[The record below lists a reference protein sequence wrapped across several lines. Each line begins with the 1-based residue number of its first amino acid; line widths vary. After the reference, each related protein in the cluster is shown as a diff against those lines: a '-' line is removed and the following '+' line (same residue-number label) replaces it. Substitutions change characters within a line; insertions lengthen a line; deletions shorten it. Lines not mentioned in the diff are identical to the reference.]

1 MPGGDVELAEVR
13 AFLAGVAP
21 FDGLPGALLD
31 SLPRK
36 MTMQYFRRG
45 TAIMA
50 VGRNND
56 DLYVVRSG
64 AVDVLN
70 QQGRLVDRG
79 GIGTCFGSTTLVR
92 GNPSRFDVTA
102 IEDVLAL
109 VLPGATFHAIAA
121 ADPGFARFFDS
132 QRASRMSEAAATI
145 SAVETVAGVF
155 KSRARDLLR
164 LPASVVSIEA
174 TIQETAQRMT
184 ADRRSS
190 ALVMQGRTLA
200 GIVTDRDLRSR
211 VVAEGLSVT
220 DPVPTIM
227 TPSPVTVDADA
238 VVFEV
243 ILEMV
248 TRNINHLPIIEDGT
262 PIGVLTTDDFVRAER
277 DNPLF
282 LTAEIAAQRDV
293 AGIAAVAR
301 RLPGLVETLVRQDAS
316 ADDIGRVVTAVG
328 DAVDR
333 RLILL
338 AEAELGPPPVP
349 YCWVVMGSRARLEQA
364 LGADQ
369 DNAIVIDDAYDEAAH
384 GEYFRALAT
393 FVCDALVESG
403 YPSCPGRI
411 MASNDR
417 LRAPTRVWR
426 QQFDEWMTRPVSD
439 AIMRAGIFFDMRPVH
454 GAVDLY
460 AALSDHVAAV
470 APQSR
475 LFLGHLSRSAV
486 AIEPPIGFFRGLVVA
501 KAGEHRD
508 TFDIKGGGVRA
519 VVEVARVIALS
530 HGIRAVNTRERLQEA
545 IDAGAMDRARGEDLR
560 EAFEFI
566 SYVRLRHQA
575 KQVRSGQVPN
585 NHVRPDDLTD
595 FDQRHLREAFAI
607 VSKAQRT
614 LSHVHSVSFM
624 R

>member
-1 MPGGDVELAEVR
+1 MGADVELAEVR
-13 AFLAGVAP
+13 DFIAGVAP
-21 FDGLPGALLD
+21 FDTLPAAVLD
-31 SLPRK
+31 ALPRS

-56 DLYVVRSG
+56 ELYVVRSG

-79 GIGTCFGSTTLVR
+79 GVGTCFGSTTLVR

-109 VLPGATFHAIAA
+109 VLPAADFHALAQA
-121 ADPGFARFFDS
+121 HEGFARFFDS
-132 QRASRMSEAAATI
+132 QRASRMSEAAAAI
-145 SAVETVAGVF
+145 QASETGSSVF
-155 KSRARDLLR
+155 KARARDLIR
-164 LPASVVSIEA
+164 QPASIVSVD
-174 TIQETAQRMT
+174 TSIQGAAQQMT
-184 ADRRSS
+184 DDRRSS
-190 ALVMQGRTLA
+190 ALVMLGRVLA
-200 GIVTDRDLRSR
+200 GIVTDRDLRSK
-211 VVAEGLSVT
+211 VVAQGVDVAEAVH
-220 DPVPTIM
+220 TIM
-227 TPSPVTVDADA
+227 TPSPVTADADA

-243 ILEMV
+243 LLDMV
-248 TRNINHLPIIEDGT
+248 SRNIHHMPITEAGQ
-262 PIGVLTTDDFVRAER
+262 PIGVLTTNDIVRVEQ

-282 LTAEIAAQRDV
+282 LTREIAAQESV
-293 AGIAAVAR
+293 AGIVAVAH

-316 ADDIGRVVTAVG
+316 ADEIGRVVTAVG

-338 AEAELGPPPVP
+338 AEAELGPPPIP

-369 DNAIVIDDAYDEAAH
+369 DNALILDDSYDEARH
-384 GEYFRALAT
+384 GAYFQALAES
-393 FVCDALVESG
+393 VCGALAEAG
-403 YPSCPGRI
+403 YAHCPGKV

-417 LRAPTRVWR
+417 LRAPVRVWR
-426 QQFDEWMTRPVSD
+426 QQFDEWMTRPVAD
-439 AIMRAGIFFDMRPVH
+439 AILRAGIFFDMRPVH
-454 GAVDLY
+454 GAIDLY

-475 LFLGHLSRSAV
+475 LFLGHMTRGAV
-486 AIEPPIGFFRGLVVA
+486 GVEPPIGFFRGLVVA
-501 KAGEHRD
+501 KQGEHRD

-530 HGIRAVNTRERLQEA
+530 NGIRAVNTRQRLQEA
-545 IDAGAMDRARGEDLR
+545 IDTGAMDRHRGEDLR
-560 EAFEFI
+560 DAFEFI

-575 KQVRSGQVPN
+575 GQVRAGQQPD
-585 NHVRPDDLTD
+585 NHVRPDDLTE

-614 LSHVHSVSFM
+614 LSHLYSVSFM